1 MRAKNIGPNYEITVD
16 GRPRSDRVLRTC
28 RRPIRAVP
36 DDRTR
41 NKRSR
46 CLTTRFKAAEFLE
59 AFGAFP
65 PRIVDCE
72 CEARELAV
80 KL

>member
-16 GRPRSDRVLRTC
+16 GRPLSDRVLRTC

-65 PRIVDCE
+65 PRIVDCG
-72 CEARELAV
+72 AL
-80 KL
+80 